1 MSSDPTSINNPL
13 ALDRLRSAG
22 VVFEDSAESNLDQ
35 VNQELQMRGDPD
47 RVAAK
52 SSRLWPWSGE
62 AKARDA
68 AQELSVQA
76 RLDIF
81 KDDLRSIRIA
91 REVLSRAATMRA
103 VQAAETA
110 IFEIQC
116 LGETA
121 RFAIINRTQLEMTQQ
136 FTAQLEAIEDF
147 RGRVTPEILDALKE
161 RALAEFSNRM
171 NRASKSDVE
180 FSKNDILKIQ
190 S

>member
-91 REVLSRAATMRA
+91 RPKPRCDDAGCSSSCGDRHFRDSMPRRDG
-103 VQAAETA
+103 A
-110 IFEIQC
+110 IFDHQPNATGDDPAIH
-116 LGETA
+116 LTA
-121 RFAIINRTQLEMTQQ
+121 
-136 FTAQLEAIEDF
+136 
-147 RGRVTPEILDALKE
+147 
-161 RALAEFSNRM
+161 
-171 NRASKSDVE
+171 
-180 FSKNDILKIQ
+180 
-190 S
+190 

>member
-1 MSSDPTSINNPL
+1 MSDDTSLKNHG
-13 ALDRLRSAG
+13 ALERLRSAG
-22 VVFEDSAESNLDQ
+22 VVFEDSAESNLAQ
-35 VNQELQMRGDPD
+35 VNQELQMRADPD

-52 SSRLWPWSGE
+52 SSRLWPWSRE
-62 AKARDA
+62 AKARNT

-121 RFAIINRTQLEMTQQ
+121 RFSIINRTQLEMTEQ
-136 FTAQLEAIEDF
+136 FTYSSKRLKDF
-147 RGRVTPEILDALKE
+147 AAASLRRSWMHLK
-161 RALAEFSNRM
+161 SGP
-171 NRASKSDVE
+171 
-180 FSKNDILKIQ
+180 
-190 S
+190 